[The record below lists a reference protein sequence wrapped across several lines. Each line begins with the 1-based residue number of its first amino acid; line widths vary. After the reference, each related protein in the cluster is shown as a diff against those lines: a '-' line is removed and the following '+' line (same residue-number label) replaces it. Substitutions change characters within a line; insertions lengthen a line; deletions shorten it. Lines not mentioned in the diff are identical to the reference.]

1 MWFRK
6 RDSTLE
12 KGVFLMSVF
21 TIVKAP
27 QELPAKHKKRPEK
40 PLSFFEKECKNVSI
54 HDNTTK
60 R

>member
-1 MWFRK
+1 
-6 RDSTLE
+6 
-12 KGVFLMSVF
+12 MSVF

-27 QELPAKHKKRPEK
+27 QKIPAKHKKRPEK
-40 PLSFFEKECKNVSI
+40 PLSFFEKREKNVPI